1 MTRRDWTIAA
11 IAVALFLWAL
21 LPNLPGA
28 IEGVRDLFG
37 V

>member
-1 MTRRDWTIAA
+1 MKRRDYIILGT
-11 IAVALFLWAL
+11 ALALYLWAL

-28 IEGVRDLFG
+28 LEAVRDLFG